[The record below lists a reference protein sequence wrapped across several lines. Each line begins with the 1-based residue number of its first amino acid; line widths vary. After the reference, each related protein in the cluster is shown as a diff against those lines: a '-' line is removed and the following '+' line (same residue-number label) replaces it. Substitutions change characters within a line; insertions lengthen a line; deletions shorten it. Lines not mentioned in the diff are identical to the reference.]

1 MGKLSFNNCNVPLL
15 QRIANERYYSFLD
28 NHAELYSMDGMII
41 NNKLLKFVDVKFNS
55 EEDLTDPLLFKLKN
69 LKNAIN
75 HIKGKNFEYDEA
87 TNFCVGRFSY
97 IVK

>member
-41 NNKLLKFVDVKFNS
+41 NNKLLVIINS
-55 EEDLTDPLLFKLKN
+55 IIKN
-69 LKNAIN
+69 
-75 HIKGKNFEYDEA
+75 
-87 TNFCVGRFSY
+87 
-97 IVK
+97 